1 MCIGGINLGAI
12 QFTLTSALTAETP
25 VFTLTL
31 TSTGGPTTTVTWER
45 DTVELTDNDE
55 YTISQIVV
63 DTVQAEY
70 SNQLTVTGRLTGDYR
85 CMVFNIRGDASRQL
99 DIESKLVGLIMSIL
113 SLLCM
118 SPVCKHPSHLMLS

>member
-1 MCIGGINLGAI
+1 M
-12 QFTLTSALTAETP
+12 
-25 VFTLTL
+25 
-31 TSTGGPTTTVTWER
+31 
-45 DTVELTDNDE
+45 DNDE

-85 CMVFNIRGDASRQL
+85 CMVFNIRGGAFRQL
-99 DIESKLVGLIMSIL
+99 DIESKLVGLIVSIL

-118 SPVCKHPSHLMLS
+118 SPVCKHMLS